1 MVYLQL
7 FHGRKTP
14 DEQMSG
20 WGTEGPVLGPFPFV
34 HSTYGT
40 DIKVDSDAPIFLVDG
55 LFYYDG
61 AYYGDWSVIS
71 ADHALGDP
79 KLASRIEPF
88 FYGKSVCATESIAA

>member
-34 HSTYGT
+34 HSTYGS
-40 DIKVDSDAPIFLVDG
+40 DIKVDSDAPIFRERYANRILS
-55 LFYYDG
+55 G
-61 AYYGDWSVIS
+61 AACGSTVV
-71 ADHALGDP
+71 
-79 KLASRIEPF
+79 R
-88 FYGKSVCATESIAA
+88 